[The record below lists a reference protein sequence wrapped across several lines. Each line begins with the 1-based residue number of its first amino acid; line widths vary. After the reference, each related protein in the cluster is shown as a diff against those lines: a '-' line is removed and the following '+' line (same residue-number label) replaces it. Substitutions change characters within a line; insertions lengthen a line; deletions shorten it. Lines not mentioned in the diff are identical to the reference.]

1 MKAPSSARVPA
12 LRGTDVPP
20 FYAGQIGARAAAL
33 ARAGRSIVPMHYGQP
48 TDGAPPAAIAAA
60 LAKIE
65 RGPMG
70 YWESPDL
77 KRRIARHYREEY
89 GVDVDPARI
98 LLTGGA
104 SAGLV
109 GAFAV
114 LFGQGDRVGLV
125 RPGYPAYRNAL
136 HALGRSAVEIDC
148 GPEVGYRLTAEAIR
162 RVDGPLHG
170 VVAASPAN
178 PTGATLDA
186 DELAAISAEC
196 RRRGAWLIS
205 DEIYHGLT
213 FGRRAVC
220 ALEVDPDA
228 LVINSFS
235 KLYRMP
241 GWRLGWLVAPESIVA
256 RLDSVIVNFFLSPA
270 ALSQHAALAAFDELP
285 RLRESVATYARNREL
300 LLEAL
305 PRLGCRRVVA
315 PEGAFYFYVDVA
327 HLTNDS
333 LAFCHRLVEET
344 GVSLAPG
351 IDFDPI
357 GGTHCVRLSFAVGT
371 PEVEDAIARLE
382 AWVAK
387 QPAATAGAPACEAPR
402 SLEES

>member
-1 MKAPSSARVPA
+1 MTAARHPSVPSTAPAARGA
-12 LRGTDVPP
+12 DVPP

-33 ARAGRSIVPMHYGQP
+33 ARAGRSVIAMHFGQP
-48 TDGAPPAAIAAA
+48 TEGAPAAA
-60 LAKIE
+60 VAAARTMVE

-77 KRRIARHYREEY
+77 KRRIARHYEETY
-89 GVDVDPARI
+89 GLDVAPSRI

-109 GAFAV
+109 AAFAA
-114 LFGQGDRVGLV
+114 LLAPGDRVALA

-136 HALGRSAVEIDC
+136 LALGRTAVEIDC
-148 GPEVGYRLTAEAIR
+148 GSEVGYRLTADALAA
-162 RVDGPLHG
+162 VPDDLHA

-178 PTGATLDA
+178 PTGATLSA
-186 DELAAISAEC
+186 AELAAIAAEC

-213 FGRRAVC
+213 YGSRAVC

-228 LVINSFS
+228 LVVNSFS

-241 GWRLGWLVAPESIVA
+241 GWRLGWMVAPESVVA
-256 RLDSVIVNFFLSPA
+256 RLDSYLINFFLTPA

-285 RLRESVATYARNREL
+285 ALRESVHTYARNRERL
-300 LLEAL
+300 LAAL
-305 PRLGCRRVVA
+305 PRLGCRNVVA

-327 HLTNDS
+327 HVTNDS
-333 LAFCHRLVEET
+333 LAFCHRLLDET
-344 GVSLAPG
+344 GVSIAPG
-351 IDFDPI
+351 IDFDPV
-357 GGTHCVRLSFAVGT
+357 GGRHCVRLSFALRT
-371 PEVEDAIARLE
+371 EEVEDAIERLSAWFARYR
-382 AWVAK
+382 
-387 QPAATAGAPACEAPR
+387 P
-402 SLEES
+402 

>member
-1 MKAPSSARVPA
+1 VSAPVAGGPPP
-12 LRGTDVPP
+12 LRGPDVAP
-20 FYAGQIGARAAAL
+20 FYAGQIGARATVL
-33 ARAGRSIVPMHYGQP
+33 AQAGRSIVSMHYGQP
-48 TDGAPPAAIAAA
+48 TDGAPPAAVAAA
-60 LAKIE
+60 RESVE

-70 YWESPDL
+70 YWESAAL
-77 KRRIARHYREEY
+77 KRRIARHYGEEY

-114 LFGQGDRVGLV
+114 LFATGDRVGLA

-136 HALGRSAVEIDC
+136 HALGREAVEIDC
-148 GPEVGYRLTAEAIR
+148 GADVGYRLTADAIR
-162 RVDGPLHG
+162 RVEGPLHG

-186 DELAAISAEC
+186 GELAAIAAEC

-241 GWRLGWLVAPESIVA
+241 GWRLGWLVAPPAIVE
-256 RLDSVIVNFFLSPA
+256 RLDSVLINFFLTPA
-270 ALSQHAALAAFDELP
+270 AISQHAALAAFDELP
-285 RLRESVATYARNREL
+285 LLRESVATYARNREL

-305 PRLGCRRVVA
+305 PRLGCGRVVA
-315 PEGAFYFYVDVA
+315 PEGAFYFYVDVG

-333 LAFCHRLVEET
+333 LAFCHRVLDET

-351 IDFDPI
+351 IDFDPVD
-357 GGTHCVRLSFAVGT
+357 GHHCVRMSFAVRT
-371 PEVEDAIARLE
+371 PEVVDAIGRLE

-387 QPAATAGAPACEAPR
+387 QPVIER
-402 SLEES
+402 R

>member
-1 MKAPSSARVPA
+1 MRPLPPAAAPAV
-12 LRGTDVPP
+12 RGADVPP

-60 LAKIE
+60 LARIE

-77 KRRIARHYREEY
+77 KRRIARHYRDEY
-89 GVDVDPARI
+89 GLDVDPARI

-114 LFGQGDRVGLV
+114 LFGEGDRVGLA
-125 RPGYPAYRNAL
+125 RPGYPAHRNAL
-136 HALGRSAVEIDC
+136 HALGRTAVEIDC
-148 GPEVGYRLTAEAIR
+148 GPEVGYRLTAEAVR
-162 RVDGPLHG
+162 RVEGPLHG

-186 DELAAISAEC
+186 DELAAIAAEC

-213 FGRRAVC
+213 YGRRAVC
-220 ALEVDPDA
+220 ALEVEPNA

-241 GWRLGWLVAPESIVA
+241 GWRLGWLVAPESLVA

-285 RLRESVATYARNREL
+285 RLRESISTYARNREL

-315 PEGAFYFYVDVA
+315 PEGAFYFYVDVG

-351 IDFDPI
+351 IDFDPV
-357 GGTHCVRLSFAVGT
+357 GGTHCVRLSFAVRT

-387 QPAATAGAPACEAPR
+387 HATATTA
-402 SLEES
+402 